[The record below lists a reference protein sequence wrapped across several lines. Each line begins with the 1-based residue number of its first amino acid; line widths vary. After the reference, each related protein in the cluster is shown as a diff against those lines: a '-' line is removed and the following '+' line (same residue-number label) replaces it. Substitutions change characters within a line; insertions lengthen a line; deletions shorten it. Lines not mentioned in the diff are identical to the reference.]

1 MGQFKARIMF
11 ISAVLSLGFIAI
23 IARLF
28 IVQVLDSQ
36 RYVERSR
43 DQTQQRRMLA
53 SRRGSILD
61 RRGKVLAVSM
71 ENNFSVSPEM
81 LGARPEDQG
90 LNASVERV
98 YPLGEIAGPV
108 LGYIGKD
115 GYGLG
120 GAEFAFDNYLR
131 GEDGWI
137 MLQKD
142 GRNKKYRKI
151 GLPSKEPR
159 NGYDLYLTIDN
170 EIQKIA
176 HNILKQTVLSLGAK
190 SGQCI
195 IMDPSSGKILAMVN
209 EPSFNPNLPTHYP
222 LSQRQNRCISAVYEP
237 GSTFKIVTA
246 ATALQENI
254 KKEDDV
260 IFGNNGKFEI
270 YDQVIRDHKA
280 YGYLSF
286 TNALAYSSNVCF
298 AKIANEVGN
307 ERFYKYTR
315 DFGFGSKSG
324 IELPGEEGG
333 IVHPVRSWSGRTRVT
348 MAMGQEISSTLLQA
362 VLPYAAVANGGI
374 MVTPRIYERVV
385 KGKNVVVDSGGY
397 RPVRRIISEDVAGRL
412 RAMLRKV
419 VEDGTGKNAAIGGIN
434 VAGKTGTSQKPDSSG
449 YSRTKNWSSFIGFVP
464 AESPVLLC
472 GVMIDEP
479 AGGQTGGVA
488 AAPAFRKI
496 MSQIISHPELEFTE
510 KILKMNTIPA
520 KPEKKETQVLL
531 PQLCGRDKSEVKQM
545 LDSIG
550 VSFELNGSGG
560 RVTYQIPS
568 AGSFLDRGSSLVL
581 YLDSPAKSSTVP
593 DCIGKDL
600 RDAVNMLNIGG
611 LKPFVVGCGF
621 VQKQAP
627 PGGSLTR
634 SADVCTLFCAFG
646 DLVTAWKE

>member
-11 ISAVLSLGFIAI
+11 IFAVLSLGFIAI

-81 LGARPEDQG
+81 LGARSEDPG
-90 LNASVERV
+90 LNTSVKRV

-120 GAEFAFDNYLR
+120 GAEFTFDSYLR

-159 NGYDLYLTIDN
+159 NGNDLYLTIDN

-176 HNILKQTVLSLGAK
+176 HSILKQTVLSLGAK

-195 IMDPSSGKILAMVN
+195 VMDPSSGKILAMVN
-209 EPSFNPNLPTHYP
+209 EPSFNPNLPTHYS

-246 ATALQENI
+246 SAALQEKL

-260 IFGNNGKFEI
+260 IFGNNGRFEI
-270 YDQVIRDHKA
+270 YDQVIRDHKP

-315 DFGFGSKSG
+315 DFGFGAKSG

-348 MAMGQEISSTLLQA
+348 MAMGQEISATLLQA

-385 KGKNVVVDSGGY
+385 DGKNAVVDSGEY

-412 RAMLRKV
+412 RVMLRKV
-419 VEDGTGKNAAIGGIN
+419 VEEGTGKNAAIGGVN

-479 AGGQTGGVA
+479 AGGQAGGVA

-496 MSQIISHPELEFTE
+496 MSQIISHPELEYTE

-520 KPEKKETQVLL
+520 KPEKKEIQVLL
-531 PQLCGRDKSEVKQM
+531 PQLCGRDRSEAKHM

-550 VSFELNGSGG
+550 VRYELNGSGG

-568 AGSFLDRGSSLVL
+568 AGSFLDRNSSLAL
-581 YLDSPAKSSTVP
+581 YLDSPGKSSNVP
-593 DCIGKDL
+593 DCVGKDL

-627 PGGSLTR
+627 PGGTLTR

-646 DLVTAWKE
+646 DLVAAWKE